1 MSTTHNPKRDTTPF
15 DPSFAC
21 LSSENPQAIQSAL
34 DRLIATHSPA
44 NPHELSCLH
53 RIALAEVRY
62 FRAIAQETALLELA
76 LAESAPG
83 LDSKFKHLDAPT
95 RAALAEQ
102 SLATRNSALEAVR
115 RQQGRLRRESESAL
129 RAFLLLK
136 KQRPK

>member
-1 MSTTHNPKRDTTPF
+1 MSHNNNQPQF

-21 LSSENPQAIQSAL
+21 LSSENLQAFHTAL
-34 DRLIATHSPA
+34 DRLIATHAPA

-76 LAESAPG
+76 LANSAPELG
-83 LDSKFKHLDAPT
+83 ARYTHLDAPT

-129 RAFLLLK
+129 RSFLVLK
-136 KQRPK
+136 KQRPRS

>member
-1 MSTTHNPKRDTTPF
+1 MSHQHPF

-21 LSSENPQAIQSAL
+21 LSSENPQAFQTAL

-76 LAESAPG
+76 LANSAPD
-83 LDSKFKHLDAPT
+83 LDSKFKKADAPT

-129 RAFLLLK
+129 CSFLLLK